1 LADRLN
7 SLENQI
13 QHPPAASQNYDFGSI
28 GEQSLQDAQHAP
40 NSTQIPMKRTHS
52 ISEGFQ
58 DSSYN
63 KSWSGQDRGTYNTS
77 DHDIKMLLTSQEY
90 SSNGTSQPANRRSSF
105 ADMTLVGSLMAG
117 SNEGTI
123 KA

>member
-13 QHPPAASQNYDFGSI
+13 QHPPTTSQNYDFGVV
-28 GEQSLQDAQHAP
+28 GEQSLQDAQHAQ
-40 NSTQIPMKRTHS
+40 TAVQVPMKRTHS

-90 SSNGTSQPANRRSSF
+90 SSNGTSQPVNRRSSF
-105 ADMTLVGSLMAG
+105 ADMTLAGNLMAG